1 MDLRRRAALL
11 DRLRDYEL
19 DGSPPRAGMAL
30 PLVGLDDFFE
40 GNDDARSIGPQIS
53 GAHPG
58 VAAIHATLYSIAGR
72 DDVSHVLVQAQDA
85 QWAYDSDDEW
95 VVAGGVVVVT
105 AAATADIEAWK
116 QALACTAAVKGFPE
130 PPAPNAPALPEG
142 HAAWQLVW
150 T

>member
-1 MDLRRRAALL
+1 MDLQRRAALL
-11 DRLRDYEL
+11 DRLRDHGL
-19 DGSPPRAGMAL
+19 DDSPPRAGMAL

-58 VAAIHATLYSIAGR
+58 VAAIHATLCSIAGR
-72 DDVSHVLVQAQDA
+72 DDVSHVLVQARDA
-85 QWAYDSDDEW
+85 RWAYDSDDEW
-95 VVAGGVVVVT
+95 VVAGCVVIVT
-105 AAATADIEAWK
+105 AAAAADIDGWK
-116 QALACTAAVKGFPE
+116 QSLGCTAAAKGFPE
-130 PPAPNAPALPEG
+130 PPASNAPALPEG